1 MFGGA
6 LADLDK
12 IDKSKKTIILMG
24 EWHTHITDSTYME
37 ILSKQKR
44 LIDIVKEKYDRAA
57 MFYSEAPKETATHVM
72 SPSIHST
79 ETIRYVLHIGM
90 ALQLSSVARCDR
102 ELFGSC
108 DEGYANDIIAA
119 ISDPEIHCVLVQIGL
134 DHVPVLKHI
143 LETRMEDVQVVVVN
157 TVSTHRLS
165 SVMSQLSPST
175 LDLIQ
180 TEPPYMLPTQKSE
193 TFFVEIE
200 KNTYGD
206 TIYRCPECRKL
217 SGTAIVANP
226 GISEEYWH
234 TPGCKNKGKYPMG
247 KYPMGEYPMGEYP
260 RKLNARDAALAMLAA
275 RYK

>member
-1 MFGGA
+1 MVRKRALAKKKGLTINKKYNKNITKQTKTNNKKKEAKKMFGGA

-143 LETRMEDVQVVVVN
+143 LETRME
-157 TVSTHRLS
+157 RRG
-165 SVMSQLSPST
+165 
-175 LDLIQ
+175 
-180 TEPPYMLPTQKSE
+180 
-193 TFFVEIE
+193 F
-200 KNTYGD
+200 
-206 TIYRCPECRKL
+206 RC
-217 SGTAIVANP
+217 
-226 GISEEYWH
+226 
-234 TPGCKNKGKYPMG
+234 
-247 KYPMGEYPMGEYP
+247 
-260 RKLNARDAALAMLAA
+260 
-275 RYK
+275 